1 MNATPAEPVPVSV
14 SVQASRWRWPLP
26 RSLQLRLVVWL
37 LLPLLLLLGLGAWLT
52 YRRAL
57 EASNAAFD
65 RVLFSSAKSMQEGLR
80 IRDGQVDVSIPYAS
94 LEMFESNN
102 MGRVFYRVA
111 HEDGRHITGYE
122 ELPLPKRLPP
132 QPWRPRYYDT
142 TYRGEPVRA
151 VALKVSLHDTSG
163 GNAQWVWV
171 LVAETRE
178 ARQELAD
185 DILLGALRQE
195 GLLLLA
201 ALCIFALAF
210 RAVLAPIRHISQQV
224 AERHEGDLAPLGH
237 QAMPTELLPLVDAL
251 NQYTQRMQ
259 QMLQA
264 RRRFFDDAAHQLK
277 TPLAVMQAQAELAL
291 READV
296 QEIHR
301 QLQALLKTVAGAGEA
316 VQRLMSLARLE
327 PDNGRQYALRDVDL
341 GGLVKEVALDW
352 ATIARRHGVDIE
364 FDAPHEP
371 VHCEAEPT
379 LLQELVANLID
390 NAIRHGG
397 RRCRVSVGR
406 QLDGTPWLRVEDNGH
421 GIPSAERDRVF
432 KRFYRVPGTQA
443 EGSGLGLS
451 IVREIA
457 RVNDA
462 QVDLSEPAGGG
473 LAVQVTLRRSTMG
486 RPAAPWTAP

>member
-1 MNATPAEPVPVSV
+1 VDRLPETRRAGWAARLLAM
-14 SVQASRWRWPLP
+14 P

-37 LLPLLLLLGLGAWLT
+37 LLPLLLLLGLGSWLT

-80 IRDGQVDVSIPYAS
+80 IRDGQVDVSIPYAA

-111 HEDGRHITGYE
+111 QEDGGHITGYE
-122 ELPLPKRLPP
+122 ELPLPRQLKV
-132 QPWRPRYYDT
+132 QPYRPRYYDT
-142 TYRGEPVRA
+142 RYRDEPVRA

-163 GNAQWVWV
+163 GNARWVWV
-171 LVAETRE
+171 VVAETRE

-210 RAVLAPIRHISQQV
+210 RAVLGPIRRISQQV
-224 AERHEGDLAPLGH
+224 AEREEGELAPLSSER
-237 QAMPTELLPLVDAL
+237 MPSELLPLVDAL
-251 NQYTQRMQ
+251 NQYTRRMHS
-259 QMLQA
+259 MLQA

-291 READV
+291 RE
-296 QEIHR
+296 QQPEEIHR
-301 QLQALLKTVAGAGEA
+301 QLRALLKTVGTASEA
-316 VQRLMSLARLE
+316 VQRLLSLARLE
-327 PDNGRQYALRDVDL
+327 PDNGRLYVLRDADL
-341 GGLVKEVALDW
+341 TALAKDVALEW
-352 ATIARRHGVDIE
+352 APIARRHGVDIE
-364 FDAPHEP
+364 FDAPTGP
-371 VHCEAEPT
+371 VHAEVEPH
-379 LLQELVANLID
+379 LLQELAANLID

-397 RRCRVSVGR
+397 GRCKVSVGT
-406 QLDGTPWLRVEDNGH
+406 QIDGTPWLRVEDNGP
-421 GIPSAERDRVF
+421 GIPPAEHDNVF
-432 KRFYRVPGTQA
+432 RRFYRIAGTQA
-443 EGSGLGLS
+443 DGSGLGLP

-457 RVNDA
+457 RVNEA
-462 QVDLSEPAGGG
+462 QVTLTEPAGGG
-473 LAVQVTLRRSTMG
+473 LAVQVLLR
-486 RPAAPWTAP
+486 RPAAAHA

>member
-1 MNATPAEPVPVSV
+1 VDRLPEARRAGW
-14 SVQASRWRWPLP
+14 ASRLLAMP

-37 LLPLLLLLGLGAWLT
+37 LLPLLLLLGVGSWLT

-80 IRDGQVDVSIPYAS
+80 IRDGQVDVSIPYAA

-111 HEDGRHITGYE
+111 QEDGGHITGYE
-122 ELPLPKRLPP
+122 ELPLPRRLPV
-132 QPWRPRYYDT
+132 QPFRPRYYDT
-142 TYRGEPVRA
+142 SYRGEPVRA

-163 GNAQWVWV
+163 GNARWVWV
-171 LVAETRE
+171 VVAETRE

-210 RAVLAPIRHISQQV
+210 RAVLGPIRRISQQV
-224 AERHEGDLAPLGH
+224 AAREEGELAPLSSER
-237 QAMPTELLPLVDAL
+237 MPSELLPLVDAL
-251 NQYTQRMQ
+251 NQYTRRMHS
-259 QMLQA
+259 MLQA

-291 READV
+291 RE
-296 QEIHR
+296 QQPEEIHR
-301 QLQALLKTVAGAGEA
+301 QLRALLKTVGTASGA
-316 VQRLMSLARLE
+316 VQRLLSLARLE
-327 PDNGRQYALRDVDL
+327 PDNGRLYVLRDADL
-341 GGLVKEVALDW
+341 TALAKDVALEW
-352 ATIARRHGVDIE
+352 APLARRQGVDIE
-364 FDAPHEP
+364 FDAPPGP
-371 VHCEAEPT
+371 VHAEVEPH
-379 LLQELVANLID
+379 LLQELAANLID

-397 RRCRVSVGR
+397 GRCKVSVGA
-406 QLDGTPWLRVEDNGH
+406 QIDGTPWLRVEDNGP
-421 GIPSAERDRVF
+421 GIPPAEHDNVF
-432 KRFYRVPGTQA
+432 RRFYRIAGTQA
-443 EGSGLGLS
+443 DGSGLGLP

-457 RVNDA
+457 RVNEA
-462 QVDLSEPAGGG
+462 EVTLTEPVGGG
-473 LAVQVTLRRSTMG
+473 LAVQVTLRRPG
-486 RPAAPWTAP
+486 AAHA